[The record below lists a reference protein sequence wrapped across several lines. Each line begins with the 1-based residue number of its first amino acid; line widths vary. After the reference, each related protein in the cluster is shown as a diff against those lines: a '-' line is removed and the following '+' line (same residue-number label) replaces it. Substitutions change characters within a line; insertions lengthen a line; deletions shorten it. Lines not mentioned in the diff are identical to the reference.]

1 MANGGGLI
9 LGAIG
14 NGRLLDFNYRR
25 ARDKLLRSTKDKT
38 TNESVLQN
46 RHTFPLE
53 SVRLQWAPHFV
64 IMYAACVIGWG
75 WCVEKSVLLVGPL
88 FLQVVRTF
96 ASFLLPLSC
105 AYELCSW
112 FRVHIYH
119 QYYHDAYGGSHTGSK
134 FVSNCVCMSFMRRGL
149 DLLDLKI

>member
-1 MANGGGLI
+1 MQS
-9 LGAIG
+9 G
-14 NGRLLDFNYRR
+14 NGRLLDFDYRR

-64 IMYAACVIGWG
+64 IMYAGVCDRLGLV
-75 WCVEKSVLLVGPL
+75 CVEKSVLLVGPL

-112 FRVHIYH
+112 FSR
-119 QYYHDAYGGSHTGSK
+119 AYLSSIL
-134 FVSNCVCMSFMRRGL
+134 S
-149 DLLDLKI
+149 